1 MYFAFPNPVART
13 FPAQV
18 SPGCGI
24 GDQHRALCWE
34 QAEPQSPGHWA
45 HPLCPCS
52 PASVTPSYPGTNKSI
67 NVFLLQE
74 PKARDCWSPGQS
86 GTSQNSPVQL
96 FPEHPLGVN
105 TQHRALAESSPCCF
119 NTEYIFIFPLPKKSS
134 EILLFLSFLF
144 FTFFFPFSFF
154 PPPFSFPWVQG
165 LETSWWSSSEKD
177 PQLPPWLSDI
187 YWQLKNKIQIFPL
200 LCSGAVGQTG
210 GRVSLLLCSNSL
222 LEKPPQSKVSDAGKV
237 LFSSRA
243 GSNPLW
249 IKLLQGLL
257 HKWNLRKPSSA
268 DSLKGGLIFWVSY

>member
-67 NVFLLQE
+67 NGFLLQE

-144 FTFFFPFSFF
+144 FTFFFPFSFP
-154 PPPFSFPWVQG
+154 PPPFFLSLGARAGNFLV
-165 LETSWWSSSEKD
+165 E
-177 PQLPPWLSDI
+177 QLWERIHNSHHGF
-187 YWQLKNKIQIFPL
+187 QIFTD
-200 LCSGAVGQTG
+200 SW
-210 GRVSLLLCSNSL
+210 R
-222 LEKPPQSKVSDAGKV
+222 
-237 LFSSRA
+237 
-243 GSNPLW
+243 
-249 IKLLQGLL
+249 IKFRYFL
-257 HKWNLRKPSSA
+257 SSA
-268 DSLKGGLIFWVSY
+268 RGLWGKQEAEFPCSCAPTLCWKNLHNQKFQMQGKSCLAPGLAQTHCE